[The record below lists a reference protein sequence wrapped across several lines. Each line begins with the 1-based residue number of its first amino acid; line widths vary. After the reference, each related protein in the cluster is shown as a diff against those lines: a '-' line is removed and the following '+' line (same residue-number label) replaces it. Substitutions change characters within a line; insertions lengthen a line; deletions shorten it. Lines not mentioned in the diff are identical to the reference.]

1 MIRRIASDLL
11 NAKNQ
16 NSKKS
21 KWYHSK
27 IIGLV
32 QLLIGSFFKDK
43 TCDWTGWTNKSNII
57 SASSF
62 KRPIILT
69 GFQDGSVEILNV
81 KASKSEF
88 QHVANSAIVSVS
100 DSASLPL
107 CGAVWDSKQAKLDF
121 HLDEIW
127 ARKDQP
133 ICSNR
138 NTAWFSH
145 VEYAR
150 RVNFLKNAKR
160 KCFGNRLD
168 FIGPNGFS
176 RTGIGLL
183 GLI

>member
-11 NAKNQ
+11 NVKNQ

-107 CGAVWDSKQAKLDF
+107 CGATELNF
-121 HLDEIW
+121 RLDEIW
-127 ARKDQP
+127 AGKDQP
-133 ICSNR
+133 ICSDR

-150 RVNFLKNAKR
+150 RVNFLKNVKR

-168 FIGPNGFS
+168 FFGPNGFS